1 MKTDLTY
8 SAAYAKLEE
17 LVAQLEDGNIP
28 LDELSLK
35 VKQANE
41 LISICE
47 NKLRNI
53 QTEVNETIKGVTKGQ
68 KKEGSGK

>member
-8 SAAYAKLEE
+8 SDAYAKLEE
-17 LVAQLEDGNIP
+17 LVGQLEEGNIP
-28 LDELSLK
+28 LDELSIK

-53 QTEVNETIKGVTKGQ
+53 HAEVNEAISGVTKGQ
-68 KKEGSGK
+68 KKEGSS